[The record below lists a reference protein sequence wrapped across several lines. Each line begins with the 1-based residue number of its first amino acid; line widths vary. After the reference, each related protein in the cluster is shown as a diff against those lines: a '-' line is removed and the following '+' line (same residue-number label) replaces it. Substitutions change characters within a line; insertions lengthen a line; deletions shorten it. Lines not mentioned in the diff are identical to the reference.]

1 MVDQIRE
8 VPDPVSIQTGATR
21 VQHLVPI
28 HEGKGYDVPVTF
40 KDQPQQETFVEEN
53 LPDEALQPPPYAEEC
68 GGNFGEFMSTQEPK
82 HGGGTRFDPNSSMNS
97 MKQKTPYHIIDLF
110 WFINPNLSN
119 RQEFPVEE
127 SHFCQVSYNIDFGN
141 IKITLFKIPN
151 GALQGHVIF
160 LMSLLRLTS
169 GTIYPSSLFKLINES
184 EKNQSPNELSTFTCL
199 EQLVVKT
206 GEPWQSNRPV
216 CTFQV
221 NSDIILTITDKNSG
235 QFYYKFSDWQK
246 KAIIH
251 AAKFATNQGYVLTG
265 NLNIK

>member
-1 MVDQIRE
+1 MVDQIRK

-21 VQHLVPI
+21 VQNLVPI
-28 HEGKGYDVPVTF
+28 HEGKDYNVPVTF
-40 KDQPQQETFVEEN
+40 KDPPPKETFNDEPF
-53 LPDEALQPPPYAEEC
+53 PDEALQPPPYIEETY
-68 GGNFGEFMSTQEPK
+68 GGNFGEFMNTQGTD
-82 HGGGTRFDPNSSMNS
+82 GGGTRFDPNSSMDS
-97 MKQKTPYHIIDLF
+97 MKQKSPYHIIDLF

-119 RQEFPVEE
+119 RQQFMNEE

-141 IKITLFKIPN
+141 MKITLFKIPN

-184 EKNQSPNELSTFTCL
+184 ENNKKDETSVFTCL

-216 CTFQV
+216 CSFEV
-221 NSDIILTITDKNSG
+221 NSDIILTITDRNG
-235 QFYYKFSDWQK
+235 AFFYKFSDWQK
-246 KAIIH
+246 KALIH
-251 AAKFATNQGYVLTG
+251 AAKFATNEGYVLTG